1 MNIIFSL
8 TTTAQVGDDIRPF
21 LNIRQP
27 RIVHPVTRNQIFGL
41 SNESEHVALGPHDT
55 RSLDSAAVG
64 VGSSPS
70 SSIHDAVE
78 GRSLQSAR
86 IALN

>member
-8 TTTAQVGDDIRPF
+8 TTTAQIGDDIRPF
-21 LNIRQP
+21 LDISQS
-27 RIVHPVTRNQIFGL
+27 RIVHPVPRNQISGF
-41 SNESEHVALGPHDT
+41 SDESEHVAVGPHDA

-64 VGSSPS
+64 VGSGPS

-78 GRSLQSAR
+78 GRSLQSGR